1 MNLSFKQVEKHF
13 RRLAGGRKLQRDIA
27 PGELVALV
35 GPSGCGKSTLLHM
48 AAGLEKPCP
57 ARCWPTARPVRK
69 PDPSRMLMFQENAL
83 YPWLTLAQNVAM
95 ALELQKVGRAEARRQ
110 ALLWLDKVRLKD
122 FEDYFPHQ
130 VSGGMRQRCALARA
144 FITHPEVLLLD
155 EPFGAL
161 DALTRMTL
169 QDALRTLI
177 RETRP
182 TVLLVTHDVDEALFL
197 ADRILVFSARPS
209 RVLKEFHP
217 VGHRQD
223 PRPVELRRHAPGN
236 PGPAG
241 HRRCHQTSHFH
252 PRGTRSMKFLI
263 PLLAALTLASQAQ
276 AAAAKPFKVGY
287 IRVMDD
293 AQAIAAYEGKFY
305 EGPHHGSHRGPG
317 GTDGAGRRALA
328 GGGPG
333 RPRGRSRRANWM
345 PGWGCGPAKAPR
357 RQRACAPRR
366 WPGRPAPWRSCAPI
380 PTSIVGPT

>member
-1 MNLSFKQVEKHF
+1 MNLSFRQVEKHF
-13 RRLAGGRKLQRDIA
+13 GDLRVVERFERDIA

-48 AAGLEKPCP
+48 AAGLEKPS
-57 ARCWPTARPVRK
+57 AGQVLAEGRPVRR

-83 YPWLTLAQNVAM
+83 YPWLTLVQNVAM
-95 ALELQKVGRAEARRQ
+95 ALELQKIGRAEARRQ
-110 ALLWLDKVRLKD
+110 ARLWLDKVRLKG

-209 RVLKEFHP
+209 RVLKEFHLTDTDKTHDLSNFAAMRREILSLLGI
-217 VGHRQD
+217 VGDTEH
-223 PRPVELRRHAPGN
+223 
-236 PGPAG
+236 
-241 HRRCHQTSHFH
+241 S
-252 PRGTRSMKFLI
+252 SSI
-263 PLLAALTLASQAQ
+263 PEELAA
-276 AAAAKPFKVGY
+276 
-287 IRVMDD
+287 
-293 AQAIAAYEGKFY
+293 
-305 EGPHHGSHRGPG
+305 
-317 GTDGAGRRALA
+317 
-328 GGGPG
+328 
-333 RPRGRSRRANWM
+333 
-345 PGWGCGPAKAPR
+345 
-357 RQRACAPRR
+357 
-366 WPGRPAPWRSCAPI
+366 
-380 PTSIVGPT
+380 